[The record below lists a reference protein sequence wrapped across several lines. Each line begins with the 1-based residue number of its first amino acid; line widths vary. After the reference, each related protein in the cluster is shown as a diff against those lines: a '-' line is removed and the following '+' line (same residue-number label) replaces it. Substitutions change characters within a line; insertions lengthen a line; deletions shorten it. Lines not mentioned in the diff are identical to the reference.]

1 MEAANDSNLNNKFR
15 LSMGLYLN
23 YFVHGFALIILA
35 QNMMNLA
42 HSWLT
47 TIAMVSYVMSGV
59 GIGRL
64 VAYPISGFL
73 ADRFGRKT
81 FVYLGM
87 LAYLIFAVGMAVTQQ
102 IWLAYMFAI
111 FAGIANSLLDA
122 GTYTTLV
129 EMNDGQGQG
138 TVLLKAFM
146 SAGEFILPMLVA
158 FLGAHQLWYGWS
170 FILMAVL
177 LGLNMLLL
185 FPVKFPLPNQTSE
198 NNQAPA
204 QHKFSVSK
212 LIMTGSLLGYGYTS
226 MALMILFTQWIT
238 LYAQKVLHFTEVMS
252 HFLLSLYSV
261 GSIIGVLTLFCLLKM
276 KFSENKLML
285 TLNVLAIAALLTI
298 LETNNVFLIEVACVI
313 FGFSAAGG
321 VMQTGLTLFMKLYP
335 THRGT
340 ITGSFYFFGSLA
352 SFTIPIITGWLSK
365 DSIANAFRFDF
376 IIGMLGLGLVVIMM
390 VCGRRERG

>member
-1 MEAANDSNLNNKFR
+1 METKSKLKLNNLR
-15 LSMGLYLN
+15 LSIGLYLN

-35 QNMMNLA
+35 QNMTNLA
-42 HSWLT
+42 HSWVT

-64 VAYPISGFL
+64 IAYPISGL
-73 ADRFGRKT
+73 LTDRFGRKT

-87 LAYLIFAVGMAVTQQ
+87 LAYLIFALGMAVANQV
-102 IWLAYMFAI
+102 WLAYIFAI
-111 FAGIANSLLDA
+111 FAGVANSLLDA
-122 GTYTTLV
+122 GTYPTLV

-158 FLGAHQLWYGWS
+158 FLGDHQLWYGWS
-170 FILMAVL
+170 FMMMAVL
-177 LGLNMLLL
+177 LMINGLILV
-185 FPVKFPLPNQTSE
+185 PVKFPLPNQTSGSR
-198 NNQAPA
+198 Q
-204 QHKFSVSK
+204 QLSTGKYSLRKFV
-212 LIMTGSLLGYGYTS
+212 MTGALLGYGYTS

-238 LYAQKVLHFTEVMS
+238 LYAQKVLYMTEIMS

-261 GSIIGVLTLFCLLKM
+261 GSIMGVIALFFLLKL
-276 KFSENKLML
+276 KLSENKLML
-285 TLNVLAIAALLTI
+285 GLNFLAVAALLTI
-298 LETNNVFLIEVACVI
+298 LVTNHAFLIELACVV

-335 THRGT
+335 THRGA

-365 DSIANAFRFDF
+365 SSIFNAFRFDF
-376 IIGMLGLGLVVIMM
+376 VIGILGLVLVMIMM
-390 VCGRRERG
+390 FCSRRKGV

>member
-1 MEAANDSNLNNKFR
+1 MMEITNEVNSNKFR

-35 QNMMNLA
+35 QNMTSLA

-47 TIAMVSYVMSGV
+47 TIAMVSYVISGV

-64 VAYPISGFL
+64 IAYPISGFL

-87 LAYLIFAVGMAVTQQ
+87 LAYLIFALGMAFTKQ
-102 IWLAYMFAI
+102 IWLAYLFAI

-129 EMNDGQGQG
+129 EINDGQGQG

-158 FLGAHQLWYGWS
+158 FLGTHQLWYGWS
-170 FILMAVL
+170 FMVIVLILVL
-177 LGLNMLLL
+177 NALIL
-185 FPVKFPLPNQTSE
+185 FPVKFPKPNQTDQTS
-198 NNQAPA
+198 NTGVA
-204 QHKFSVSK
+204 QTHSARK
-212 LIMTGSLLGYGYTS
+212 LVMTGSLLGYGYTS
-226 MALMILFTQWIT
+226 MAVMILFTQWIT
-238 LYAQKVLHFTEVMS
+238 LYAKDVLQMTEVMS
-252 HFLLSLYSV
+252 HFLLSLYSI
-261 GSIIGVLTLFCLLKM
+261 GSITGVLVLFCLLKM
-276 KFSENKLML
+276 KLPENKLML
-285 TLNVLAIAALLTI
+285 VLNILAVTSLLTI
-298 LETNNVFLIEVACVI
+298 LVTSNVFLIEVACVV

-335 THRGT
+335 THRGA

-365 DSIANAFRFDF
+365 NSIANAFRFDF
-376 IIGMLGLGLVVIMM
+376 VIGILGLVLVIIMM
-390 VCGRRERG
+390 FCSRRERG

>member
-1 MEAANDSNLNNKFR
+1 MEATAEPKPQKLR
-15 LSMGLYLN
+15 LSIGLYIN

-35 QNMMNLA
+35 QNMVSLS

-81 FVYLGM
+81 FVFLGM
-87 LAYLIFAVGMAVTQQ
+87 LAYLIFALGMAFTKQ
-102 IWLAYMFAI
+102 IWLAYIFAI

-129 EMNDGQGQG
+129 EMSDGNGHG

-158 FLGAHQLWYGWS
+158 FLGAHQMWYGWS
-170 FILMAVL
+170 FIVMAVL
-177 LGLNMLLL
+177 LLLNAVIIL
-185 FPVKFPLPNQTSE
+185 PVKFPAPNQTE
-198 NNQAPA
+198 TG
-204 QHKFSVSK
+204 SK
-212 LIMTGSLLGYGYTS
+212 GLANGKHSMRKLVMTGALLGYGYTS

-238 LYAQKVLHFTEVMS
+238 LYAKSVLHLSAMMS
-252 HFLLSLYSV
+252 HFLLSLYSI
-261 GSIIGVLTLFCLLKM
+261 GSITGVLTLYFLLKL
-276 KFSENKLML
+276 KLPENKLML
-285 TLNVLAIAALLTI
+285 VLNVLAVTALFTI
-298 LETNNVFLIEVACVI
+298 LVSGNVVLIELACII

-352 SFTIPIITGWLSK
+352 SFTIPIITGYLSK
-365 DSIANAFRFDF
+365 HSIANAFRFDLV
-376 IIGMLGLGLVVIMM
+376 IGLIGLALVVLVMF
-390 VCGRRERG
+390 CSRKDAA